1 MVRTLCADGARLEGA
16 GCTCLGAHGAQG
28 ILPSD
33 TTIDAALATDESAEA
48 ELTVEEQGEDES
60 AA

>member
-1 MVRTLCADGARLEGA
+1 
-16 GCTCLGAHGAQG
+16 LGAHGAQG